1 MIKKHFP
8 IDVVGKPRMTQRDK
22 WKKRPCVLRYRAFA
36 DELRLK
42 VGPID
47 RVPYCVSWSA
57 YIAMPSSWTEERK
70 NKMIGQWH
78 QQKPDRDNIDK
89 AILDALFKDDSTVA
103 TGTCQKLWA
112 REGSLSITIMFD

>member
-57 YIAMPSSWTEERK
+57 YIAMPYLLDRGEE
-70 NKMIGQWH
+70 
-78 QQKPDRDNIDK
+78 
-89 AILDALFKDDSTVA
+89 
-103 TGTCQKLWA
+103 
-112 REGSLSITIMFD
+112 E